1 MDDKQIMLKRFK
13 QLFIFKKFPVFLQE
27 DKYDCGP
34 SCLKMI
40 TKFYGKNFSI
50 EHLRYVSK
58 LSPDG
63 ITGKNLIDALDE
75 LGFKT
80 MPALI
85 DFKTLS
91 IEAPL
96 PCVVSWRDRHFL
108 IVYKIRKNKVYVAD
122 PSFGLLTYTKNEF
135 IDAWANKEKKGL
147 TFLLEPSA
155 RFYEQEENTTES
167 GLKIII
173 PFLRNYKKYILQI
186 VIGLFVG
193 VIIQLMLP
201 FVTQALVDKGIN
213 YQDLNFVYILLIAQ
227 LTLFLSS
234 SFINVFRSWLL
245 LFVST
250 RVSML
255 ITSEYLT
262 KLLKKSLSFF
272 DSKTPGDI
280 LQRVN
285 ESRRIETFLNNAPGN
300 IFSYFNAL
308 FFLIFLLYYSIAIF
322 SIFTIGIIIYTTW
335 VWFFMKK
342 REKLDFKRFEASS
355 MINST
360 LIQTVN
366 GISEIKAN
374 GSEKK
379 HVWEWEKGRVRY
391 YKNTISTL
399 KLNQLQSIGGSI
411 INELKNI
418 LITFTAAILVINGKI
433 TLGTMLAIQYIIGQI
448 NTPLLSLI
456 GFFSLVQD
464 AKLSITR
471 FKQID
476 FETPEERIIN
486 DQNLHSLPEKSNDI
500 FIENLSFSYGG
511 KNGVKIL
518 KNINLH
524 IPKGKVTA
532 IVGNSGGGKSTLMK
546 ILLKLYLP
554 TEGEVKIGN
563 INLNHIDSH
572 KWLELCGTVLQEG
585 YIFSDTISNNIIE
598 SSPYEAL
605 DRERLLKAVKIA
617 NIEGLI
623 NDLPSGFNS
632 MISPA
637 GSSGRTLSGG
647 QRQRLLIARA
657 VYKNPQFLF
666 FDEATSALDANN
678 EKAIVE
684 NLKKFIENKTVL
696 IIAHRLSTVKNAD
709 HIIVLDEGEIKE
721 VGNHSS
727 LIEQKGYYY
736 KLVKNQ
742 LELGN

>member
-234 SFINVFRSWLL
+234 SFINVFRSW
-245 LFVST
+245 
-250 RVSML
+250 
-255 ITSEYLT
+255 
-262 KLLKKSLSFF
+262 
-272 DSKTPGDI
+272 
-280 LQRVN
+280 
-285 ESRRIETFLNNAPGN
+285 
-300 IFSYFNAL
+300 
-308 FFLIFLLYYSIAIF
+308 
-322 SIFTIGIIIYTTW
+322 
-335 VWFFMKK
+335 
-342 REKLDFKRFEASS
+342 
-355 MINST
+355 
-360 LIQTVN
+360 
-366 GISEIKAN
+366 
-374 GSEKK
+374 
-379 HVWEWEKGRVRY
+379 
-391 YKNTISTL
+391 
-399 KLNQLQSIGGSI
+399 
-411 INELKNI
+411 
-418 LITFTAAILVINGKI
+418 
-433 TLGTMLAIQYIIGQI
+433 
-448 NTPLLSLI
+448 
-456 GFFSLVQD
+456 
-464 AKLSITR
+464 
-471 FKQID
+471 
-476 FETPEERIIN
+476 
-486 DQNLHSLPEKSNDI
+486 
-500 FIENLSFSYGG
+500 
-511 KNGVKIL
+511 
-518 KNINLH
+518 
-524 IPKGKVTA
+524 
-532 IVGNSGGGKSTLMK
+532 
-546 ILLKLYLP
+546 
-554 TEGEVKIGN
+554 
-563 INLNHIDSH
+563 
-572 KWLELCGTVLQEG
+572 
-585 YIFSDTISNNIIE
+585 
-598 SSPYEAL
+598 
-605 DRERLLKAVKIA
+605 
-617 NIEGLI
+617 
-623 NDLPSGFNS
+623 
-632 MISPA
+632 
-637 GSSGRTLSGG
+637 
-647 QRQRLLIARA
+647 
-657 VYKNPQFLF
+657 
-666 FDEATSALDANN
+666 
-678 EKAIVE
+678 
-684 NLKKFIENKTVL
+684 
-696 IIAHRLSTVKNAD
+696 
-709 HIIVLDEGEIKE
+709 
-721 VGNHSS
+721 
-727 LIEQKGYYY
+727 
-736 KLVKNQ
+736 
-742 LELGN
+742 